1 MKPKIKKLLIL
12 NAPYLLFVWL
22 FMKIGEAFRLSP
34 GADLSGKLLHI
45 MEGVTAAFESP
56 MPSLN
61 GAGFSYRRCRGGYP
75 ADCRLHERQERQEV
89 PQGNAV
95 FINSK
100 VLHEFYSEDNAVI
113 PNFVCYP
120 TFIAPIETRI
130 YNQYVQPIISSTINY
145 QIFSPVLPWQKEILD
160 ILQEIFTQQNS
171 ACAKELITSS
181 LLQKLWAVFFEH
193 IDTTHLNQQQDHSAQ
208 SQIKLQVMMQYIHT
222 NYSSQ
227 IALSDIAQSAGISK
241 SSALSFFHKYLK
253 MAPVSYLILYR
264 LKKASELLIT
274 TDLKLVEI
282 AYATGFNNIGYFC
295 KQYKIHYGIT
305 PTEYR
310 KLKAQRK

>member
-1 MKPKIKKLLIL
+1 MNYNKIITDENLMETIQHGDKEYPFRFYYDNL
-12 NAPYLLFVWL
+12 ALFDFNCVNWHWHTEIE
-22 FMKIGEAFRLSP
+22 FVYVQSGTVTFCIGTEQITLS
-34 GADLSGKLLHI
+34 
-45 MEGVTAAFESP
+45 E
-56 MPSLN
+56 
-61 GAGFSYRRCRGGYP
+61 
-75 ADCRLHERQERQEV
+75 
-89 PQGNAV
+89 GNAV

-130 YNQYVQPIISSTINY
+130 YNQYVQPIISSTISY
-145 QIFSPVLPWQKEILD
+145 QIFSPALPWQKEILD

>member
-1 MKPKIKKLLIL
+1 MNYNKIITDENLMETIQHGDKEYPFRFYYDNL
-12 NAPYLLFVWL
+12 ALFDFNCVNWHWHTEIE
-22 FMKIGEAFRLSP
+22 FVYVQSGTVTFCIGTEQITLS
-34 GADLSGKLLHI
+34 
-45 MEGVTAAFESP
+45 E
-56 MPSLN
+56 
-61 GAGFSYRRCRGGYP
+61 
-75 ADCRLHERQERQEV
+75 
-89 PQGNAV
+89 GNAV

-130 YNQYVQPIISSTINY
+130 YNQYVQPIISSTISY

-274 TDLKLVEI
+274 TNLKLVEI

-305 PTEYR
+305 PTDYR

>member
-1 MKPKIKKLLIL
+1 MNYNTNYSKIITDENLMETIQHGEKEYPFHFYYDNL
-12 NAPYLLFVWL
+12 ALFDFNCVNWHWHTEIE
-22 FMKIGEAFRLSP
+22 FVYVQSGTVTFCIGTDQITLS
-34 GADLSGKLLHI
+34 
-45 MEGVTAAFESP
+45 E
-56 MPSLN
+56 
-61 GAGFSYRRCRGGYP
+61 
-75 ADCRLHERQERQEV
+75 
-89 PQGNAV
+89 GNAV

-100 VLHEFYSEDNAVI
+100 ALHKFYSEDNAVI

-130 YNQYVQPIISSTINY
+130 YNKYVQPIISSAIGY
-145 QIFSPVLPWQKEILD
+145 QIFSPTLPWQKEILD
-160 ILQEIFTQQNS
+160 ILQEIFIQQNS
-171 ACAKELITSS
+171 DCAKELMTSS
-181 LLQKLWAVFFEH
+181 LIQKLWAVFFKH
-193 IDTTHLNQQQDHSAQ
+193 IDTANLNQQQEYSAH

-222 NYSSQ
+222 NYSFQ

-274 TDLKLVEI
+274 TDLKLVEV

-295 KQYKIHYGIT
+295 KQFKIHYGIT

-310 KLKAQRK
+310 KLKAQNK

>member
-1 MKPKIKKLLIL
+1 MNYNKIITDENLMETIQHGDKEYPFRFYYDNL
-12 NAPYLLFVWL
+12 ALFDFNCVNWHWHTEIE
-22 FMKIGEAFRLSP
+22 FVYVQSGTVTFCIGTEQITLS
-34 GADLSGKLLHI
+34 
-45 MEGVTAAFESP
+45 E
-56 MPSLN
+56 
-61 GAGFSYRRCRGGYP
+61 
-75 ADCRLHERQERQEV
+75 
-89 PQGNAV
+89 GNAV

-130 YNQYVQPIISSTINY
+130 YNQYVQPIISSTISY

-222 NYSSQ
+222 
-227 IALSDIAQSAGISK
+227 
-241 SSALSFFHKYLK
+241 
-253 MAPVSYLILYR
+253 
-264 LKKASELLIT
+264 
-274 TDLKLVEI
+274 KLVI
-282 AYATGFNNIGYFC
+282 
-295 KQYKIHYGIT
+295 
-305 PTEYR
+305 
-310 KLKAQRK
+310 

>member
-1 MKPKIKKLLIL
+1 
-12 NAPYLLFVWL
+12 
-22 FMKIGEAFRLSP
+22 MKIQDFCSL
-34 GADLSGKLLHI
+34 ADLGSFYYDNLALFDFNCVNWHWHTEIEFVYVQSGT
-45 MEGVTAAFESP
+45 VTFCIGTEQITLS
-56 MPSLN
+56 
-61 GAGFSYRRCRGGYP
+61 
-75 ADCRLHERQERQEV
+75 E
-89 PQGNAV
+89 GNAV

-130 YNQYVQPIISSTINY
+130 YNQYVQPIISSTISY
-145 QIFSPVLPWQKEILD
+145 QIFSPALPWQKEILD

-181 LLQKLWAVFFEH
+181 LLQKLWVVFFEH

-222 NYSSQ
+222 NYSLQ

-241 SSALSFFHKYLK
+241 SSALNFFHKYLK

>member
-1 MKPKIKKLLIL
+1 MNYNKIITDENLMETIQHGDKEYPFRFYYDNL
-12 NAPYLLFVWL
+12 ALFDFNCVNWHWHTEIE
-22 FMKIGEAFRLSP
+22 FVYVQSGTVTFCIGTEQITLS
-34 GADLSGKLLHI
+34 
-45 MEGVTAAFESP
+45 E
-56 MPSLN
+56 
-61 GAGFSYRRCRGGYP
+61 
-75 ADCRLHERQERQEV
+75 
-89 PQGNAV
+89 GNAV

-130 YNQYVQPIISSTINY
+130 YNQYVQPIISSTISY
-145 QIFSPVLPWQKEILD
+145 QIFSPALPWQKEILD

-181 LLQKLWAVFFEH
+181 LLQKLWVVFFEH

>member
-1 MKPKIKKLLIL
+1 MNYNKIITDENLMETIQHGDKEYPFRFYYDNL
-12 NAPYLLFVWL
+12 ALFDFNCVNWHWHTEIE
-22 FMKIGEAFRLSP
+22 FVYVQSGTVTFCIGTEQITLS
-34 GADLSGKLLHI
+34 
-45 MEGVTAAFESP
+45 E
-56 MPSLN
+56 
-61 GAGFSYRRCRGGYP
+61 
-75 ADCRLHERQERQEV
+75 
-89 PQGNAV
+89 GNAV

-130 YNQYVQPIISSTINY
+130 YNQYVQPIISSAISY

>member
-1 MKPKIKKLLIL
+1 M
-12 NAPYLLFVWL
+12 
-22 FMKIGEAFRLSP
+22 
-34 GADLSGKLLHI
+34 
-45 MEGVTAAFESP
+45 
-56 MPSLN
+56 
-61 GAGFSYRRCRGGYP
+61 
-75 ADCRLHERQERQEV
+75 
-89 PQGNAV
+89 
-95 FINSK
+95 
-100 VLHEFYSEDNAVI
+100 
-113 PNFVCYP
+113 
-120 TFIAPIETRI
+120 
-130 YNQYVQPIISSTINY
+130 
-145 QIFSPVLPWQKEILD
+145 
-160 ILQEIFTQQNS
+160 
-171 ACAKELITSS
+171 
-181 LLQKLWAVFFEH
+181 VFFEH

-222 NYSSQ
+222 NYSLQ

-241 SSALSFFHKYLK
+241 SSALNFFHKYLK

>member
-1 MKPKIKKLLIL
+1 MNYNKIITDENLMETIQHGDKEYPFRFYYDNL
-12 NAPYLLFVWL
+12 ALFDFNCVNWHWHTEIE
-22 FMKIGEAFRLSP
+22 FVYVQSGTVTFCIGTEQITLS
-34 GADLSGKLLHI
+34 
-45 MEGVTAAFESP
+45 E
-56 MPSLN
+56 
-61 GAGFSYRRCRGGYP
+61 
-75 ADCRLHERQERQEV
+75 
-89 PQGNAV
+89 GNAV

-130 YNQYVQPIISSTINY
+130 YNQYVQPIISSTISY
-145 QIFSPVLPWQKEILD
+145 QIFSPALPWQKEILD

-181 LLQKLWAVFFEH
+181 LLQKLWVVFFEH

-222 NYSSQ
+222 NYSLQ

-241 SSALSFFHKYLK
+241 SSALNFFHKYLK

-282 AYATGFNNIGYFC
+282 AYATG
-295 KQYKIHYGIT
+295 
-305 PTEYR
+305 
-310 KLKAQRK
+310 

>member
-1 MKPKIKKLLIL
+1 MNYNKIIVDENLMETIQHGDKEYPFCFYYDNL
-12 NAPYLLFVWL
+12 ALFDFNCVNWHWHTEIE
-22 FMKIGEAFRLSP
+22 FVYVQSGTVTFCIGTEQITLS
-34 GADLSGKLLHI
+34 
-45 MEGVTAAFESP
+45 E
-56 MPSLN
+56 
-61 GAGFSYRRCRGGYP
+61 
-75 ADCRLHERQERQEV
+75 
-89 PQGNAV
+89 GNAV

-130 YNQYVQPIISSTINY
+130 YNQYVQPIISSTISY
-145 QIFSPVLPWQKEILD
+145 QIFSPALPWQKEILD

-181 LLQKLWAVFFEH
+181 LLQKLWVVFFEH

-222 NYSSQ
+222 NYSLQ

-241 SSALSFFHKYLK
+241 SSALNFFHKYLK

>member
-1 MKPKIKKLLIL
+1 MNYNKIITDENLMETIQHGDKEYPFRFYYDNL
-12 NAPYLLFVWL
+12 ALFDFNCVNWHWHTEIE
-22 FMKIGEAFRLSP
+22 FVYVQSGTVTFCIGTEQITLS
-34 GADLSGKLLHI
+34 
-45 MEGVTAAFESP
+45 E
-56 MPSLN
+56 
-61 GAGFSYRRCRGGYP
+61 
-75 ADCRLHERQERQEV
+75 
-89 PQGNAV
+89 GNAV

-113 PNFVCYP
+113 PNFVCYH

-130 YNQYVQPIISSTINY
+130 YNQYVQPIISSTISY

>member
-1 MKPKIKKLLIL
+1 MNYNKIITDENLMETIQHGDKEYPFCFYYDNL
-12 NAPYLLFVWL
+12 ALFDFNCVNWHWHTEIE
-22 FMKIGEAFRLSP
+22 FVYVQSGTVTFCIGTEQITLS
-34 GADLSGKLLHI
+34 
-45 MEGVTAAFESP
+45 E
-56 MPSLN
+56 
-61 GAGFSYRRCRGGYP
+61 
-75 ADCRLHERQERQEV
+75 
-89 PQGNAV
+89 GNAV

-130 YNQYVQPIISSTINY
+130 YNQYVQPIISSTISY

-193 IDTTHLNQQQDHSAQ
+193 IDTTHLNQQQEHSAQ

-253 MAPVSYLILYR
+253 RSPVSYLILYR

>member
-1 MKPKIKKLLIL
+1 MRIRDIQIIHLLFKTGFYCLRLMNTCIQHR
-12 NAPYLLFVWL
+12 YLLFQ
-22 FMKIGEAFRLSP
+22 I
-34 GADLSGKLLHI
+34 
-45 MEGVTAAFESP
+45 
-56 MPSLN
+56 
-61 GAGFSYRRCRGGYP
+61 RC
-75 ADCRLHERQERQEV
+75 
-89 PQGNAV
+89 
-95 FINSK
+95 INSR
-100 VLHEFYSEDNAVI
+100 S
-113 PNFVCYP
+113 NF
-120 TFIAPIETRI
+120 ILN
-130 YNQYVQPIISSTINY
+130 NQYVQPIISSTISY

-171 ACAKELITSS
+171 AYAKELITSS
-181 LLQKLWAVFFEH
+181 LLQKLLAVFFEH

>member
-1 MKPKIKKLLIL
+1 MNYNKIITDENLMETIQHGDKEYPFRFYYDNL
-12 NAPYLLFVWL
+12 ALFDFNCVNWHWHTEIE
-22 FMKIGEAFRLSP
+22 FVYVQSGTVTFCIGTEQITLS
-34 GADLSGKLLHI
+34 
-45 MEGVTAAFESP
+45 E
-56 MPSLN
+56 
-61 GAGFSYRRCRGGYP
+61 
-75 ADCRLHERQERQEV
+75 
-89 PQGNAV
+89 GNAV

-130 YNQYVQPIISSTINY
+130 YNQYVQPIISSTISY
-145 QIFSPVLPWQKEILD
+145 QIFSPVMPWQKEILD

>member
-1 MKPKIKKLLIL
+1 MNYNKIITDENLMETIQHGDKEYPFRFYYDNL
-12 NAPYLLFVWL
+12 ALFDFNCVNWHWHTEIE
-22 FMKIGEAFRLSP
+22 FVYVQSGTVTFCIGTEQITLS
-34 GADLSGKLLHI
+34 
-45 MEGVTAAFESP
+45 E
-56 MPSLN
+56 
-61 GAGFSYRRCRGGYP
+61 
-75 ADCRLHERQERQEV
+75 
-89 PQGNAV
+89 GNAV

-130 YNQYVQPIISSTINY
+130 YNQYVQPIISSTISY

-274 TDLKLVEI
+274 TNLKLVEI

>member
-1 MKPKIKKLLIL
+1 MNYNKIIIDENLMETIQHGDKEYPFRFYYDNL
-12 NAPYLLFVWL
+12 ALFDFNCVNWHWHTEIE
-22 FMKIGEAFRLSP
+22 FVYVQSGTVTFCIGTEQITLS
-34 GADLSGKLLHI
+34 
-45 MEGVTAAFESP
+45 E
-56 MPSLN
+56 
-61 GAGFSYRRCRGGYP
+61 
-75 ADCRLHERQERQEV
+75 
-89 PQGNAV
+89 GNAV

-120 TFIAPIETRI
+120 TFIAPTETRI
-130 YNQYVQPIISSTINY
+130 YNQYVQPIISSTISY

-193 IDTTHLNQQQDHSAQ
+193 IDTTHLNQQRDHSAQ

>member
-1 MKPKIKKLLIL
+1 MNYNKIITDENLMETIQHGDKEYPFRFYYDNL
-12 NAPYLLFVWL
+12 ALFDFNCVNWHWHTEIE
-22 FMKIGEAFRLSP
+22 FVYVQSGTVTFCIGTEQITLS
-34 GADLSGKLLHI
+34 
-45 MEGVTAAFESP
+45 E
-56 MPSLN
+56 
-61 GAGFSYRRCRGGYP
+61 
-75 ADCRLHERQERQEV
+75 
-89 PQGNAV
+89 GNAV

-130 YNQYVQPIISSTINY
+130 YNQYVQPIISSTISY

-295 KQYKIHYGIT
+295 KQFKIHYGIT

-310 KLKAQRK
+310 KLKAQNK

>member
-1 MKPKIKKLLIL
+1 MNYNKIITDENLMETIQHGDKEYPFRFYYDNL
-12 NAPYLLFVWL
+12 ALFDFNCVNWHWHTEIE
-22 FMKIGEAFRLSP
+22 FVYVQSGTVTFCIGTEQITLS
-34 GADLSGKLLHI
+34 
-45 MEGVTAAFESP
+45 E
-56 MPSLN
+56 
-61 GAGFSYRRCRGGYP
+61 
-75 ADCRLHERQERQEV
+75 
-89 PQGNAV
+89 GNAV

-130 YNQYVQPIISSTINY
+130 YNQYVQPIISSTISY

-193 IDTTHLNQQQDHSAQ
+193 IDTTHMNQQPDHSAQ

>member
-1 MKPKIKKLLIL
+1 MNYNKIITDENLMETIQHGDKEYPFRFYYDNL
-12 NAPYLLFVWL
+12 ALFDFNCVNWHWHTEIE
-22 FMKIGEAFRLSP
+22 FVYVQSGTVTFCIGAEQITLS
-34 GADLSGKLLHI
+34 
-45 MEGVTAAFESP
+45 E
-56 MPSLN
+56 
-61 GAGFSYRRCRGGYP
+61 
-75 ADCRLHERQERQEV
+75 
-89 PQGNAV
+89 GNAV

-130 YNQYVQPIISSTINY
+130 YNQYVQPIISSTISY

>member
-1 MKPKIKKLLIL
+1 MNYNKIITDENLMETIQHGDKEYPFRFYYDNL
-12 NAPYLLFVWL
+12 ALFDFNCVNWHWHTEIE
-22 FMKIGEAFRLSP
+22 FVYVQSGTVTFCIGTEQITLS
-34 GADLSGKLLHI
+34 
-45 MEGVTAAFESP
+45 E
-56 MPSLN
+56 
-61 GAGFSYRRCRGGYP
+61 
-75 ADCRLHERQERQEV
+75 
-89 PQGNAV
+89 GNAV

-130 YNQYVQPIISSTINY
+130 YNQYVQPIISSTISY
-145 QIFSPVLPWQKEILD
+145 QIFSPALPWQKEILD

-222 NYSSQ
+222 NYSLQ

>member
-1 MKPKIKKLLIL
+1 MNYNKIITDENLMETIQHGDKEYPFRFYYDNL
-12 NAPYLLFVWL
+12 ALFDFNCVNWHWHTEIE
-22 FMKIGEAFRLSP
+22 FVYVQSGTVTFCIGTEQITLS
-34 GADLSGKLLHI
+34 
-45 MEGVTAAFESP
+45 E
-56 MPSLN
+56 
-61 GAGFSYRRCRGGYP
+61 
-75 ADCRLHERQERQEV
+75 
-89 PQGNAV
+89 GNAV

-130 YNQYVQPIISSTINY
+130 YNQYVQPIISLTISY

>member
-1 MKPKIKKLLIL
+1 MNYNKIITVVLLMETIQHGDKEYPFCFYYDNL
-12 NAPYLLFVWL
+12 ALFDFNCVNWHWHTEIE
-22 FMKIGEAFRLSP
+22 FVYVQSGTVTFCIGTEQITLS
-34 GADLSGKLLHI
+34 
-45 MEGVTAAFESP
+45 E
-56 MPSLN
+56 
-61 GAGFSYRRCRGGYP
+61 
-75 ADCRLHERQERQEV
+75 
-89 PQGNAV
+89 GNAV

-130 YNQYVQPIISSTINY
+130 YNQYVQPIISSTISY
-145 QIFSPVLPWQKEILD
+145 QIFSPALPWQKEILD

-181 LLQKLWAVFFEH
+181 LLQKLWVVFFEH

-222 NYSSQ
+222 NYSLQ

-241 SSALSFFHKYLK
+241 SSALNFFHKYLK

>member
-1 MKPKIKKLLIL
+1 MNYNKIITDENLMETIQHGDKEYPFRFYYDNL
-12 NAPYLLFVWL
+12 ALFDFNCVNWHWHTEIE
-22 FMKIGEAFRLSP
+22 FVYVQSGTVTFCIGTDQITLS
-34 GADLSGKLLHI
+34 
-45 MEGVTAAFESP
+45 E
-56 MPSLN
+56 
-61 GAGFSYRRCRGGYP
+61 
-75 ADCRLHERQERQEV
+75 
-89 PQGNAV
+89 GNAV

-130 YNQYVQPIISSTINY
+130 YNQYVQPIISSTISY

>member
-1 MKPKIKKLLIL
+1 MNYNKIITDENLMETIQHGDKEYPFRFYYDNL
-12 NAPYLLFVWL
+12 ALFDFNCVNWHWHTEIE
-22 FMKIGEAFRLSP
+22 FVYVQSGTVTFCIGTEQITLS
-34 GADLSGKLLHI
+34 
-45 MEGVTAAFESP
+45 E
-56 MPSLN
+56 
-61 GAGFSYRRCRGGYP
+61 
-75 ADCRLHERQERQEV
+75 
-89 PQGNAV
+89 GNAV

-130 YNQYVQPIISSTINY
+130 YNQYVQPIISSTISY

-193 IDTTHLNQQQDHSAQ
+193 IDTPHLNQQQDHSAQ

>member
-1 MKPKIKKLLIL
+1 MNYNKIITDENLMETIQHGDKEYPFRFYYDNL
-12 NAPYLLFVWL
+12 ALFDFNCVNWHWHTEIE
-22 FMKIGEAFRLSP
+22 FVYVQSGTVTFCIGTDQIPLS
-34 GADLSGKLLHI
+34 
-45 MEGVTAAFESP
+45 E
-56 MPSLN
+56 
-61 GAGFSYRRCRGGYP
+61 
-75 ADCRLHERQERQEV
+75 
-89 PQGNAV
+89 GNAV

-130 YNQYVQPIISSTINY
+130 YNQYVQPIISSTISY

>member
-1 MKPKIKKLLIL
+1 MNYNKIITDENLMETIQHGDKEYPFRFYYDNL
-12 NAPYLLFVWL
+12 ALFDFNCVNWHQHTEIE
-22 FMKIGEAFRLSP
+22 FVYVQSGTVTFCIGTEQITLS
-34 GADLSGKLLHI
+34 
-45 MEGVTAAFESP
+45 E
-56 MPSLN
+56 
-61 GAGFSYRRCRGGYP
+61 
-75 ADCRLHERQERQEV
+75 
-89 PQGNAV
+89 GNAV

-120 TFIAPIETRI
+120 TFSAPIETRI
-130 YNQYVQPIISSTINY
+130 YNQYVQPIISSTISY

>member
-1 MKPKIKKLLIL
+1 MNYNKIIIDENLMETIQHGDKEYPFRFYYDNL
-12 NAPYLLFVWL
+12 ALFDFNCVNWHWHTEIE
-22 FMKIGEAFRLSP
+22 FVYVQSGTVTFCIGTEQITLS
-34 GADLSGKLLHI
+34 
-45 MEGVTAAFESP
+45 E
-56 MPSLN
+56 
-61 GAGFSYRRCRGGYP
+61 
-75 ADCRLHERQERQEV
+75 
-89 PQGNAV
+89 GNAV

-130 YNQYVQPIISSTINY
+130 YNQYVQPIISSTISY

-193 IDTTHLNQQQDHSAQ
+193 IDTTHLNQQRDHSAQ

>member
-1 MKPKIKKLLIL
+1 MNYNKIITDENLMETIQHRDKEYPFRFYYDNL
-12 NAPYLLFVWL
+12 ALFDFNCVNWHWHTEIE
-22 FMKIGEAFRLSP
+22 FVYVQSGTVTFCIGTEQITLS
-34 GADLSGKLLHI
+34 
-45 MEGVTAAFESP
+45 E
-56 MPSLN
+56 
-61 GAGFSYRRCRGGYP
+61 
-75 ADCRLHERQERQEV
+75 
-89 PQGNAV
+89 GNAV

-130 YNQYVQPIISSTINY
+130 YNQYVQPIISSTISY

>member
-1 MKPKIKKLLIL
+1 MNYNKIITDENLMETIQHGDKEYPFRFYYDNL
-12 NAPYLLFVWL
+12 ALFDFNCVNWHWHTEIE
-22 FMKIGEAFRLSP
+22 FVYVQSGTVTFCIGTEQITLS
-34 GADLSGKLLHI
+34 
-45 MEGVTAAFESP
+45 E
-56 MPSLN
+56 
-61 GAGFSYRRCRGGYP
+61 
-75 ADCRLHERQERQEV
+75 
-89 PQGNAV
+89 GNAV

-130 YNQYVQPIISSTINY
+130 YNQYVQPIISSTISY

>member
-1 MKPKIKKLLIL
+1 MNYNKIITDENLMETIQHGDKEYPFRFYYDNL
-12 NAPYLLFVWL
+12 ALFDFNCVNWHWHTEIE
-22 FMKIGEAFRLSP
+22 FVYVQSGTVTFCIGTEQITLS
-34 GADLSGKLLHI
+34 
-45 MEGVTAAFESP
+45 E
-56 MPSLN
+56 
-61 GAGFSYRRCRGGYP
+61 
-75 ADCRLHERQERQEV
+75 
-89 PQGNAV
+89 GNAV

-120 TFIAPIETRI
+120 TFIAPIETQI
-130 YNQYVQPIISSTINY
+130 YNQYVQPIISSTISY